1 MRKRCTEFG
10 SHIKLTVRDGL
21 FDCLDTSCRYL
32 QPHNTHTICSAQ
44 FPSTM
49 RSTTLISLLTLSA
62 PLAHAFSTYT
72 PLHRRDICT
81 DNNREVCD
89 DSCMAPGS
97 VCCNEGT
104 GTYCPADTYCT
115 ADGCCPTGE
124 ICVGGGGTIDVPVFL
139 STATSEDLFSSD
151 DFFASTTID
160 SEVSTTDDA
169 FGSSATDDAVFTSE
183 EVSSV
188 EETSLARPTRTA
200 VTETPEPETSLR
212 VSRTTA
218 PPANTEDVPTGTGAA
233 PRSSGG
239 AAAFGVAGLP
249 GLALVAGQLVMAL

>member
-1 MRKRCTEFG
+1 
-10 SHIKLTVRDGL
+10 
-21 FDCLDTSCRYL
+21 
-32 QPHNTHTICSAQ
+32 
-44 FPSTM
+44 M
-49 RSTTLISLLTLSA
+49 RSTALVSLITLSA
-62 PLAHAFSTYT
+62 PLVHAFSTYT

-124 ICVGGGGTIDVPVFL
+124 VCVGGGGTIDVPVFL
-139 STATSEDLFSSD
+139 STATDEDLFTSD

-160 SEVSTTDDA
+160 SEVSTTEDA
-169 FGSSATDDAVFTSE
+169 FVSSTTEVGAFPSE
-183 EVSSV
+183 DSSSV
-188 EETSLARPTRTA
+188 EETSAAGP
-200 VTETPEPETSLR
+200 TETSATETEVPETSLR

-218 PPANTEDVPTGTGAA
+218 PPGNTREVPSGTGAGIVSRGSVQGA
-233 PRSSGG
+233 FRLNHAGFSPGG
-239 AAAFGVAGLP
+239 YATDGRCRR
-249 GLALVAGQLVMAL
+249 